1 MQSRRSAV
9 NGNNDHRSLFI
20 VHCSLFILSLLILV
34 GCGGTTPTL
43 VSVSPTPIPTF
54 ASPTA
59 IPTPTRE
66 PPPMIITLKLWLPEE
81 LDPYARK
88 AGANTLAQQLSA
100 FSDTYYPDLQVE
112 VTVKKAHG
120 PGGLHDFMHTARDAA
135 PTILPD
141 LVVLDAA
148 DLETVA
154 GSGLIQPLDNFLA
167 PSAVSDLFPFA
178 TTMSQVEGQTMG
190 TVIGVDMQHL
200 AYRPSQ
206 FDWPPTSWTQVIS
219 APAPFLFPAGGYDG
233 KINDA
238 TLIQYL
244 GAGGK
249 LTNSDGAP
257 WLTEEAMVSV
267 FDFYSKCIT
276 TTVIV
281 PTTIL
286 TITHVDQ
293 VWEQFKDGQGGM
305 TVVRAGRYWLEA
317 DDASEAVAA
326 AAIPTQSEQPIS
338 IARGWAL
345 AMVTDDPARQ
355 DLAML
360 LFDWLTAPER
370 NAQWTQ
376 AAGYLPATRSVL
388 RLWQVSGEEQ
398 AMLRDLMEAA
408 IPAPR
413 PEVMAATGPI
423 MQEALEAVLKGR
435 ATPEEAAA
443 DAMERLED

>member
-1 MQSRRSAV
+1 MQSLRFAFNPYNDRS
-9 NGNNDHRSLFI
+9 SSFI

-34 GCGGTTPTL
+34 GCGGTTPTP
-43 VSVSPTPIPTF
+43 VSIPPTPMPTF

-59 IPTPTRE
+59 IPTPTRK

-81 LDPYARK
+81 LNPYARK
-88 AGANTLAQQLSA
+88 AGADTLARQLSDFRDA
-100 FSDTYYPDLQVE
+100 YYPDLQVE
-112 VTVKKAHG
+112 VTVKKSHG
-120 PGGLHDFMHTARDAA
+120 RGGLLDFMRTARDAA
-135 PTILPD
+135 PAILPD
-141 LVVLDAA
+141 LVVLDTA
-148 DLETVA
+148 DLETVT
-154 GSGLIQPLDNFLA
+154 GSGLIQPLDSFLA
-167 PSAVSDLFPFA
+167 QSANGDRFPFA

-200 AYRPSQ
+200 AYRPAL
-206 FDWPPTSWTQVIS
+206 FDAPPLSWQQVIS

-249 LTNSDGAP
+249 LIDSEGAP
-257 WLTEEAMVSV
+257 WLDEEAMVRV

-276 TTVIV
+276 TTVIA
-281 PTTIL
+281 PTMVL

-293 VWEQFKDGQGGM
+293 AWEQFKGGQAGM

-317 DDASEAVAA
+317 DEEAVAA
-326 AAIPTQSEQPIS
+326 PIPTRSGQSIS

-376 AAGYLPATRSVL
+376 AAGYLPATHSVL
-388 RLWQVSGEEQ
+388 RLWDVSGEEQ
-398 AMLRDLMEAA
+398 TMLRNLMEAA

-423 MQEALEAVLKGR
+423 LQEALEQVLKGR

-443 DAMERLED
+443 EAIESLED